1 MGNHICLVRI
11 HRFIPTGEKSKLQNV
26 ATSPHS
32 RSMKAV
38 PKFLE
43 PYHVQVEQVNMM
55 RILSYLH
62 FSLCQWQVHCSIDD
76 AAVSLCIMTG
86 ESQPIILA

>member
-1 MGNHICLVRI
+1 MGSHICLVRI
-11 HRFIPTGEKSKLQNV
+11 HPYRRKIKVQNA

-43 PYHVQVEQVNMM
+43 LYHMQVEQVKMM

-76 AAVSLCIMTG
+76 AAVSLCTMTG

>member
-11 HRFIPTGEKSKLQNV
+11 HPYRRKIKVQNA
-26 ATSPHS
+26 ATSPRS

-43 PYHVQVEQVNMM
+43 PYHMQVEQVKMM

-62 FSLCQWQVHCSIDD
+62 FSLCQWQVHYSIDD
-76 AAVSLCIMTG
+76 AAVSSCII
-86 ESQPIILA
+86 S